1 MKINPILFFL
11 NLTLWALCAPLS
23 SEGMLATQ
31 IYCTDFILTSEPNQI
46 LSPGDEIQGS
56 ITLWNYED
64 LIAPDLKLRI
74 ELINSGNLIAFQDTY
89 EIFAIPSKQEIIRE
103 FNYIIPSYAPS
114 GDSILRV
121 QVINS
126 RGEELSWLDE
136 NIKISSQDQIVLL
149 DDFWFVKDEINIHPG
164 SGLSYQPNEES
175 VITFKINNRTDRE
188 ITVYPTVRVHQ
199 HSLGS
204 LFEEKTYSIIT
215 LAPSETISQNLSLP
229 AINYPSSYLAELVL
243 YDAKTGYPISNTI
256 FYRWII
262 SGRSARIL
270 SIGVDQALYRRNE
283 QANLRIQLVGPA
295 DYNVPLQQ
303 GTLLVIFYNHKDEIV
318 GQAQKLNISLS
329 SGQEI
334 ILSVPIE
341 EEVSNPRI
349 VASIYSGEITLDEYT
364 IVPKNQS
371 SISHNVDEKWWQH
384 YQEELLFIIAMLISL
399 FALAFYCNSMKEKK
413 EDRNKDKITILFFVI
428 FLTLGFNIHPV
439 QAATEVTGGC
449 CDTYMQF
456 VNPLPVSSNKPAY
469 FLDEEIRFT
478 GRLSATQSSSQLFY
492 NKISFY
498 ITEDKDIPII
508 DCCQRTE
515 DQCSV
520 ATDCLCSQ
528 GCQQAYN
535 SESEFYS
542 LDDIKNAI
550 WCDQVKD
557 IAVKV
562 KNSDSGEVYQIRK
575 LGELLLDDSPQSFKP
590 YAIEY
595 DQVFTIPRDLSFS
608 GPVRFY
614 VVYYGMHG
622 SDHWHWNISYQ
633 EGYIAEGPD
642 IKNTWEEWNY
652 TEAPLQPI
660 LNWDYYSQNDHPQ
673 IAYKIVLSDQSDF
686 SKKIIE
692 TDVIASPVNSYGLP
706 SDLLAWNSRY
716 YWKVEVKDNHEQWSA
731 WSNVASFIT
740 PKHPYPLTEFDWT
753 PKPVHAQLS
762 IRFVDQSVTY
772 GEAKIAS
779 RSWVFQDRATNE
791 TIATS
796 RLAEPVIAFSNKGYI
811 AVTLTITDSS
821 GYVAI
826 LTKNIE
832 VRYPLD
838 DQTDILPT
846 PF

>member
-11 NLTLWALCAPLS
+11 GLTLWILCVPLS

-46 LSPGDEIQGS
+46 LSPGDEIHGS

-103 FNYIIPSYAPS
+103 FNYVIPSYAPS
-114 GDSILRV
+114 GGSILRI
-121 QVINS
+121 QIINS
-126 RGEELSWLDE
+126 RGEELSWFDK
-136 NIKISSQDQIVLL
+136 NIKINSQDQIVLL

-164 SGLSYQPNEES
+164 SGLSYQSNEEP
-175 VITFKINNRTDRE
+175 VITFKINNGTDQE
-188 ITVYPTVRVHQ
+188 ITAYPIVRVHQ
-199 HSLGS
+199 HSLGP
-204 LFEEKTYSIIT
+204 LFEEKTYSVLA
-215 LAPSETISQNLSLP
+215 LAPGETSSQNLSLP
-229 AINYPSSYLAELVL
+229 VIDYPSSYLAELVL
-243 YDAKTGYPISNTI
+243 CDAKTGYPISNTI
-256 FYRWII
+256 FYRWIV

-270 SIGVDQALYRRNE
+270 SIGVDQSLYRRNE
-283 QANLRIQLVGPA
+283 QANVRIQLVGPA
-295 DYNVPLQQ
+295 DYSVPLQQ
-303 GTLLVIFYNHKDEIV
+303 GTLRVIFYNHKDEIV
-318 GQAQKLNISLS
+318 GQAQKLNISLL

-334 ILSVPIE
+334 SLSVPIK

-349 VASIYSGEITLDEYT
+349 VASIYSGETTLDEYE

-371 SISHNVDEKWWQH
+371 SANHNVNEKWWQH
-384 YQEELLFIIAMLISL
+384 YQEELLFIVAMLISL
-399 FALAFYCNSMKEKK
+399 FALAFYFNSMKEKK
-413 EDRNKDKITILFFVI
+413 EDRNKDKITILFFII
-428 FLTLGFNIHPV
+428 FLALGFNMHPA
-439 QAATEVTGGC
+439 QAAIEVTSGC
-449 CDTYMQF
+449 CDTYIQF
-456 VNPLPVSSNKPAY
+456 VNPLPVSSNKPSY

-478 GRLSATQSSSQLFY
+478 GRLSVTQSNSQLFY

-520 ATDCLCSQ
+520 ATDCLCPQ
-528 GCQQAYN
+528 GCQRAYN
-535 SESEFYS
+535 SESQSYS

-550 WCDQVKD
+550 WCDQVKN
-557 IAVKV
+557 IAMDVE
-562 KNSDSGEVYQIRK
+562 NPDSGKAYQIRK
-575 LGELLLDDSPQSFKP
+575 LGELLLDDSPQSFKS

-595 DQVFTIPRDLSFS
+595 DQIFTIPRDLSFS

-614 VVYYGMHG
+614 VVYSGTHE

-633 EGYIAEGPD
+633 KGYIAKGPD

-673 IAYKIVLSDQSDF
+673 TAYKVILSDQSDF
-686 SKKIIE
+686 SKTIIE
-692 TDVIASPVNSYGLP
+692 TNIIASPVSSYGLP
-706 SDLLAWNSRY
+706 SDFLEWNSRY
-716 YWKVEVKDNHEQWSA
+716 YWRVKVQDNHEQWST
-731 WSNVASFIT
+731 WSDIVSFVT
-740 PKHPYPLTEFDWT
+740 PKHPYPLVGFDWT

-762 IRFVDQSVTY
+762 IRFVDQSTTY
-772 GEAKIAS
+772 GGAGVAS

-796 RLAEPVIAFSNKGYI
+796 RLSEPVITFQDKGYI
-811 AVTLTITDSS
+811 AVTLTIIDSS
-821 GYVAI
+821 GYAAI

-838 DQTDILPT
+838 DQTGILPT